1 MFTILNIVIGIVFV
15 LLLFSLLATA
25 ILEVLAAALSL
36 RARHLRHTLENMLG
50 EKINTFV
57 RHPLF
62 RQCTYAANYRQAR
75 PSAYHLPSYLSR
87 QVFATVLH
95 DVLYGDDASQTEARL
110 QNMEEGDAK
119 RMLQYLVRRAGNDP
133 SALRAQAE
141 LWFDEVMQRSTDWYK
156 RSVKWWLF
164 GIGLALALLFNV
176 DTVQMYHSI
185 SSNTTTQ
192 RLLVE
197 WASDFAAQTATL
209 ESSDSAAIALDQAV
223 VRMDSALQRIEYIR
237 SPLGLGWYVA
247 DGGERAF
254 PWWLSKLLG
263 WLLTAVAVTLGAP
276 FWFDLL
282 RILLNVR
289 RGGDSAPP
297 SSAGVEAAPRR
308 QLPARTASSNPVG

>member
-1 MFTILNIVIGIVFV
+1 MFTTLNIVIGIVFV

-25 ILEVLAAALSL
+25 VLEVLAAALSL

-50 EKINTFV
+50 EKMDAFV

-75 PSAYHLPSYLSR
+75 PSAYHLPAYLNR
-87 QVFATVLH
+87 RVFATVLQ
-95 DVLYGDDASQTEARL
+95 DVLYGDDSSQAEARL

-133 SALRAQAE
+133 TALRAQAE
-141 LWFDEVMQRSTDWYK
+141 LWFDEVMQRSTDWYR
-156 RSVKWWLF
+156 RSVKWWLL

-176 DTVQMYHSI
+176 DTIQMYHSI
-185 SSNTTTQ
+185 SSNITTQ

-197 WASDFAAQTATL
+197 MASDFAAQTATVASGDTTAL
-209 ESSDSAAIALDQAV
+209 ALDQAV
-223 VRMDSALQRIEYIR
+223 ARVDSALQRIEYIR
-237 SPLGLGWYVA
+237 SPLGLGWYEA
-247 DGGERAF
+247 DSGERTF

-282 RILLNVR
+282 RMLLGMR
-289 RGGDSAPP
+289 RSGDANPP
-297 SSAGVEAAPRR
+297 SSTGAEAVPRR
-308 QLPARTASSNPVG
+308 QLPAHAASSNPVG

>member
-1 MFTILNIVIGIVFV
+1 MLTTLNIVIGIVFV

-25 ILEVLAAALSL
+25 VLEVLATALSL

-50 EKINTFV
+50 EKMDAFV

-75 PSAYHLPSYLSR
+75 PSAYHLPAYLSR

-95 DVLYGDDASQTEARL
+95 DVLYGDDPSQAEARL

-119 RMLQYLVRRAGNDP
+119 RMLQYLLRRASNDS

-141 LWFDEVMQRSTDWYK
+141 LWFDEVMQRSTDWYR

-197 WASDFAAQTATL
+197 LASDFAAQTATV
-209 ESSDSAAIALDQAV
+209 ESGDTTTLTLDQAV
-223 VRMDSALQRIEYIR
+223 ARVDSALQRIEYIR
-237 SPLGLGWYVA
+237 SPLGLGWYAA
-247 DGGERAF
+247 DSAERAF

-282 RILLNVR
+282 RMLLGMR
-289 RGGDSAPP
+289 RSSDAGPP
-297 SSAGVEAAPRR
+297 SSTGGEAAPRR
-308 QLPARTASSNPVG
+308 QLPARAASSNPVG